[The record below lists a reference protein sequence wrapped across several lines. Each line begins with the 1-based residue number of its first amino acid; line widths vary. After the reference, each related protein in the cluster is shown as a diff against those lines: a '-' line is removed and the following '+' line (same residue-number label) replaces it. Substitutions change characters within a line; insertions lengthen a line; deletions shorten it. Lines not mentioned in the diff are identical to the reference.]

1 MICFLNAFEMTCS
14 IVFQSLGSVKKA
26 SFVSFLRQIILF
38 IPLSLIISSR
48 VGLMGA
54 LYAGPI
60 ADVICFV
67 LVTILFI
74 FEYKKIGK
82 EKTTSYAL
90 VDDTNSDNILNTK
103 VIITISRE
111 YGSGGRY
118 IGRLVADKLGIKFYD
133 KDLIKIVSKEAG
145 MTEDFIEENE
155 QKREW
160 GSSLNSEYNSN
171 DKLFIAET
179 KVIKEIASNQSC
191 VIIGRCADY
200 ILKDNPNV
208 IKIFIYSSQKDKINR
223 AVKYYNMDEK
233 NAKKEIEKV
242 NKERARHYKYY
253 TNKEWADINN
263 YDFAFNSDYLG
274 VENTAELIKD
284 IVMKKI

>member
-1 MICFLNAFEMTCS
+1 M
-14 IVFQSLGSVKKA
+14 
-26 SFVSFLRQIILF
+26 
-38 IPLSLIISSR
+38 
-48 VGLMGA
+48 
-54 LYAGPI
+54 
-60 ADVICFV
+60 
-67 LVTILFI
+67 
-74 FEYKKIGK
+74 KKIGK
-82 EKTTSYAL
+82 ENTTSHTL
-90 VDDTNSDNILNTK
+90 VDDTNSDNVLNTK

-191 VIIGRCADY
+191 VIIGRCSDF
-200 ILKDNPNV
+200 ILQDRKNV
-208 IKIFIYSSQKDKINR
+208 FNVFVYSDMENRIKRAIEFYGIDKTK
-223 AVKYYNMDEK
+223 AE
-233 NAKKEIEKV
+233 KEIKRID
-242 NKERARHYKYY
+242 KLRANHYKYY
-253 TNKEWADINN
+253 TEKEWNNHTN
-263 YDFAFNSDYLG
+263 YDICINSDLLG
-274 VENTAELIKD
+274 VEKTAEI
-284 IVMKKI
+284 ICNMI